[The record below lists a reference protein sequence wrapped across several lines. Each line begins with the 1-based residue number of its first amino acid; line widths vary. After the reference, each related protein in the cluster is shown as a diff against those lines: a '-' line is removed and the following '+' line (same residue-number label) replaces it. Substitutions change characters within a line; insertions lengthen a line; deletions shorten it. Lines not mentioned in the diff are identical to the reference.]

1 MARAPRRSSRPNG
14 ELKLDIP
21 HDRQATFERQLAGK
35 YQCRLPGFYDHVI
48 SMYARGMSVRLIQGH
63 LLRLSFADVD
73 FLNPN
78 LSKRPRD
85 KLARTFTAEQAQ
97 AIHSFV
103 EALPIEIVSMV
114 IHCEGGHHGHAP
126 SPWRAIGY
134 MAINRIVHLSHAN
147 PAIVRIMIGNDRTT
161 HRERQRARD

>member
-1 MARAPRRSSRPNG
+1 MAPAPRRSSRPNG

-35 YQCRLPGFYDHVI
+35 YQCRLPGFDDHVI
-48 SMYARGMSVRLIQGH
+48 SMYARGMNARLIQGH

-103 EALPIEIVSMV
+103 EARPIEIVSMV
-114 IHCEGGHHGHAP
+114 IHCEGGHSRSCAV
-126 SPWRAIGY
+126 AL
-134 MAINRIVHLSHAN
+134 A
-147 PAIVRIMIGNDRTT
+147 
-161 HRERQRARD
+161 RQRLYGYQADQASFARHPCNRPHHDRK

>member
-35 YQCRLPGFYDHVI
+35 YQCRLPGFDDHVI
-48 SMYARGMSVRLIQGH
+48 SMYARGMNARMIQGH

-73 FLNPN
+73 FLKPN

-85 KLARTFTAEQAQ
+85 KLARTLTAEQAQ

-103 EALPIEIVSMV
+103 EALPTD
-114 IHCEGGHHGHAP
+114 
-126 SPWRAIGY
+126 R
-134 MAINRIVHLSHAN
+134 NRIDGHPLRRWPSRSCAVALARHRLYGYQ
-147 PAIVRIMIGNDRTT
+147 PDRASFA
-161 HRERQRARD
+161 RQPCNRPHHDRK

>member
-1 MARAPRRSSRPNG
+1 MAPAPRRSSRPNG

-35 YQCRLPGFYDHVI
+35 YQCRLPGFDDHVI
-48 SMYARGMSVRLIQGH
+48 SMYARGMNARLIQGH

-103 EALPIEIVSMV
+103 EALPIESKRQSEAVLTI
-114 IHCEGGHHGHAP
+114 
-126 SPWRAIGY
+126 
-134 MAINRIVHLSHAN
+134 
-147 PAIVRIMIGNDRTT
+147 RT
-161 HRERQRARD
+161 

>member
-1 MARAPRRSSRPNG
+1 MAPAPRRSSRPNG

-35 YQCRLPGFYDHVI
+35 YQCRLPGFDDHVI
-48 SMYARGMSVRLIQGH
+48 SMYARGMSVRMIQGH

-85 KLARTFTAEQAQ
+85 KLARTVTAEQAQ

-103 EALPIEIVSMV
+103 EALPIENVSMV
-114 IHCEGGHHGHAP
+114 IDCEGGHSRSCAVALARHPLYGYQAD
-126 SPWRAIGY
+126 RASF
-134 MAINRIVHLSHAN
+134 ARHPCNRPHH
-147 PAIVRIMIGNDRTT
+147 DRK
-161 HRERQRARD
+161 